1 MPITPEEVRN
11 KEFAATLRRGYEKDQ
26 VDEFLALLA
35 DDYQKALDRA
45 ATASDPF
52 AAMGQ
57 QVADVMRTADAA
69 AGELRRRAEEEAAN
83 YRKRAADKA
92 LGIRKQAQE
101 EAEQILA
108 TARAEA
114 DKIRSGAI
122 AVADKTKGE
131 AELLARDLLRSA
143 EGEKSR
149 IIGDAVALNERLTA
163 YEQDLRDRVARATEA
178 FDRIR
183 NEFSNADGGTREPAP
198 PGPEAMPQP
207 DGRPALEHTS
217 P

>member
-11 KEFAATLRRGYEKDQ
+11 KDFSATLRRGYEKEQ

-45 ATASDPF
+45 AAASDPF

-69 AGELRRRAEEEAAN
+69 AGELRRRAEEDAAS

-101 EAEQILA
+101 EAEQIVA

-114 DKIRSGAI
+114 DKIRSDAV
-122 AVADKTKGE
+122 AVADKTKVD

-143 EGEKSR
+143 DEEKSR
-149 IIGDAVALNERLTA
+149 IIGDAVELNERLTA

-183 NEFSNADGGTREPAP
+183 DEFPNPDGATRES
-198 PGPEAMPQP
+198 GRGGEATLQS
-207 DGRPALEHTS
+207 DLRPSLEHTS